1 MSDAIQNQEQTEQ
14 VEQLNSVYWSPEAEV
29 TLSGAELAAF
39 FQLADIMYTDFGS
52 LNFATLKAS
61 FELANNVKEVIV
73 NRMNEQGL
81 LSNTPI

>member
-1 MSDAIQNQEQTEQ
+1 MSDTNQNTEQ
-14 VEQLNSVYWSPEAEV
+14 NAEQLNAVYWSPEAEV

-39 FQLADIMYTDFGS
+39 FQLADIMYTDFGN

-73 NRMNEQGL
+73 SRMNEQGL